1 MDAGHFRE
9 TLIICSVVGY
19 IGLTSIL
26 AFVLR
31 SRTSAQF
38 MVGSRALPAVVIG
51 VLLMSEFIGAKSTV
65 GTAQEA
71 FENGMAAGWS
81 VHAAAIGFLLLAFFF
96 ARRIY
101 SSKEHTISG
110 LVEQRFGNGAR
121 IVVSLIMIY
130 ALLLVNVG
138 NYVSGAAAL
147 SSAIHT
153 NLPVSTFIIAA
164 FSAIYYVFGGIKS
177 IAWVTVLH
185 SVVKLGGIAILVAV
199 AASLSGGLAPIQAH
213 LPPAYFTWDGE
224 VGPTKIFAWIIGTVG
239 AIFSTQYI
247 VQAIA
252 STKSASAARGSVLI
266 AAALCL
272 PLGFALGFIGVAAR
286 YLYPTQDSL
295 YALPVFIT
303 KMPAPLAA
311 VVTVSLVAS
320 VLVSVSTVAV
330 ATTALVMRDFYVP
343 WRKPEA
349 EHELRATRYVAL
361 AVGMVPL
368 LCVFFTPHILELSF
382 FTRALRLSIAIVALV
397 GVYLPWLGS
406 PRSAIT
412 SLVLSGVATSAWYLL
427 GNPFGIDNMYVA
439 ALTPAVVLLAERL
452 ISGPRPAPAAPPH
465 DPYGNA

>member
-1 MDAGHFRE
+1 MSAAYIRE
-9 TLIICSVVGY
+9 TAIIGSVVVY
-19 IGLTSIL
+19 IALTSML
-26 AFVLR
+26 AWALR
-31 SRTSAQF
+31 SRTNAQF
-38 MVGSRALPAVVIG
+38 MVGSKALPAVVIG

-71 FENGMAAGWS
+71 FEKGMAAGWS
-81 VHAAAIGFLLLAFFF
+81 VHAAAIGFLLLALLF

-101 SSKEHTISG
+101 SSQQHTISG
-110 LVEQRFGNGAR
+110 LVEQRYGNGAR

-147 SSAIHT
+147 STAIHT
-153 NLPVSTFIIAA
+153 NLTASTFIIAA
-164 FSAIYYVFGGIKS
+164 FSAVYYVFGGLKS
-177 IAWVTVLH
+177 IAYVTVLH
-185 SVVKLGGIAILVAV
+185 SVIKLAGIAILVAV
-199 AASLSGGLAPIQAH
+199 AAALSGGLEPVREA
-213 LPPAYFTWDGE
+213 LPPTYFTWDGA
-224 VGPTKIFAWIIGTVG
+224 VGPSKIFAWIVGTVG

-247 VQAIA
+247 IQAIA
-252 STKSASAARGSVLI
+252 STRSAAAARSSVLI

-286 YLYPTQDSL
+286 YLYPAQDSL
-295 YALPVFIT
+295 YALPVFIE

-343 WRKPEA
+343 WRKPEPD
-349 EHELRATRYVAL
+349 HELRATRWVAL

-382 FTRALRLSIAIVALV
+382 FTRALRLSIAIVACL
-397 GVYLPWLGS
+397 GAYLPWLGS
-406 PRSAIT
+406 PRTAVA
-412 SLVLSGVATSAWYLL
+412 SLVLSGLATTAWYLL
-427 GNPFGIDNMYVA
+427 DNPFGIDNMYVA
-439 ALTPAVVLLAERL
+439 AIVPAVVLAADRL
-452 ISGPRPAPAAPPH
+452 LPGRAAPAKAQEVRQ
-465 DPYGNA
+465 